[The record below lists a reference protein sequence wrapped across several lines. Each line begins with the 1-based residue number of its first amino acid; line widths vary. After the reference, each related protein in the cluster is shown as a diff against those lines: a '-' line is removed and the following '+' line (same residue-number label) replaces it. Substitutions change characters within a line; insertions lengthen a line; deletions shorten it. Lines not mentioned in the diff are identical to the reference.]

1 MNNAIDIIPASY
13 YAKAV
18 GTRPP
23 NRYHFLR
30 CPECT
35 LTDDTQ
41 YRNMDDLVLA
51 AIKFDR
57 EHTERCNNALHQARQ
72 YS

>member
-23 NRYHFLR
+23 NRYHYLQ
-30 CPECT
+30 CPECGEKHPGKFHDIDT
-35 LTDDTQ
+35 LVIQ
-41 YRNMDDLVLA
+41 ALW
-51 AIKFDR
+51 FDQL
-57 EHTERCNNALHQARQ
+57 HTERCNNALHKARAAM
-72 YS
+72 